1 MIIIKEGMALQTAA
15 DKAFKRAEKI
25 FAKYPIVQASHAV
38 KGCSIRGGDT
48 AFERHTC
55 WSYSRLTD
63 NKAEAAA
70 AALWCEQEGGIA

>member
-1 MIIIKEGMALQTAA
+1 MKEGMALQTAA
-15 DKAFKRAEKI
+15 DKAFKRAEEI

-48 AFERHTC
+48 AFERPTC
-55 WSYSRLTD
+55 WSYSTLTE

-70 AALWCEQEGGIA
+70 AAFRREQEGGIA